1 MRTAW
6 LFAKRGNP
14 DRERRADPRLTGL
27 SRDTLILRFLSPI
40 APLTGVAAP
49 EGGWNSDCTRYRPN
63 AVCPVAA
70 ASRLKPRTAASGG
83 EPASIDR
90 KSVVEGKSVDL
101 GG

>member
-27 SRDTLILRFLSPI
+27 SRDTLIFRFLSPI

-49 EGGWNSDCTRYRPN
+49 EGGWNSDCYTLPPERRLSSRGCESPE
-63 AVCPVAA
+63 
-70 ASRLKPRTAASGG
+70 ASHCCIRR
-83 EPASIDR
+83 
-90 KSVVEGKSVDL
+90 
-101 GG
+101 